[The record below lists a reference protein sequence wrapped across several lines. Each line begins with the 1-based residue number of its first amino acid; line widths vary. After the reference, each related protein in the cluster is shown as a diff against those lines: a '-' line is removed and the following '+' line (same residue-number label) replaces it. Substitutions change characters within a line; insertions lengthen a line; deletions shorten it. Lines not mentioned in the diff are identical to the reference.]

1 MSNSAQPSVAL
12 VISSLGPGGAE
23 RVITLLANAWAE
35 RGWAVTIVSLGEH
48 VVEHYPLT
56 SQVRVIRLGLPR
68 RPRTSWLAAA
78 CGNINRI
85 RVIRSALRSLQPERV
100 ISFLD
105 RTNILVLLA
114 TIGMAQPVYVSER
127 GNIGASA
134 PLLPWP
140 WRALRRLLY
149 PRARA
154 LVVQTIAQREAM
166 GGTHLGCRIAVI
178 PNPALSTP
186 TSNPRPKN
194 HGRTPRIVAMGRLG
208 AEKGFDT
215 LIRSFA
221 SIRDRVTGA
230 ELWIWG
236 EGPERSNLE
245 ELRDSLGLTHAVRLP
260 GLTAHPADELARA
273 DLFVLS
279 SRHEGFPNV
288 LVEAMA
294 AGVPCVAF
302 DCPFG
307 PREIA
312 GDEGALMLVPP
323 SNQDALGAAMMKVL
337 MDPGLSHEL
346 GTRGAAAVTRRYR
359 PESIRGAWE
368 ALFNELEQDRCAS
381 SF

>member
-1 MSNSAQPSVAL
+1 MPNSARPSVAL

-35 RGWAVTIVSLGEH
+35 RGWAVTVVSLGEH
-48 VVEHYPLT
+48 AVEHYPLAAE
-56 SQVRVIRLGLPR
+56 VRVMRLGLPR
-68 RPRTSWLAAA
+68 RPRTSWVAAA
-78 CGNINRI
+78 SGNIKRI
-85 RVIRSALRSLQPERV
+85 RVIRSALRSIQPERV

-127 GNIGASA
+127 GNIEASA

-154 LVVQTIAQREAM
+154 LVVQTIAQREGM
-166 GGTHLGCRIAVI
+166 SRTHLGGRIGVI
-178 PNPALSTP
+178 PNPALP
-186 TSNPRPKN
+186 TQTANPRPKN
-194 HGRTPRIVAMGRLG
+194 PGQTPRIVAMGRLG
-208 AEKGFDT
+208 PEKGFDT
-215 LIRSFA
+215 LMKTFALIRH
-221 SIRDRVTGA
+221 RVSGA

-245 ELRDSLGLTHAVRLP
+245 ELRDSLGLTHVVRLP
-260 GLTAHPADELARA
+260 GVTARPADELARA

-312 GDEGALMLVPP
+312 GDEEALMLVPP
-323 SNQDALGAAMMKVL
+323 GDQDALGAAIMKVL
-337 MDPGLSHEL
+337 TDPGLSQEL
-346 GTRGAAAVTRRYR
+346 GARGAAAVTRRYR
-359 PESIRGAWE
+359 PESIRAAWE
-368 ALFNELEQDRCAS
+368 ALFNELEEGRCAS